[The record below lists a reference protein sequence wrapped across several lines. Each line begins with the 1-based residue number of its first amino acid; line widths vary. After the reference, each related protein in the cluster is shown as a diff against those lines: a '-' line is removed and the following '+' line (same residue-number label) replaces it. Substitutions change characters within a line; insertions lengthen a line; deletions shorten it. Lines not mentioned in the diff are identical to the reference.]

1 MTPLMLTAPPNTR
14 ASHSASAAATI
25 ASTPTDAATATAEP
39 TATKAAA
46 SVEPSAS
53 QGPEA
58 TPTPAGARPTGVA
71 VAATTCTG
79 TSQFT
84 DLFAEAAAQEPF
96 DVYCAVLPDEYWIK
110 SGSYTLPNG
119 GNVTIEYVNARG
131 FKLALEEG
139 NVCPDG
145 LSACGVNGAPS
156 GTIRLGDLT
165 ADLYATAMPVDSAG
179 TIEVYMAFAQAGAGR
194 MYGLT
199 GYGMSQAT
207 FVELAA
213 TLVKVAAS

>member
-25 ASTPTDAATATAEP
+25 ATPTDTATVTAEP

-46 SVEPSAS
+46 SVDPAAS
-53 QGPEA
+53 QRPEA

-131 FKLALEEG
+131 FRLALEEG

-145 LSACGVNGAPS
+145 LSACGVNVASSTSIP
-156 GTIRLGDLT
+156 LGDLT
-165 ADLYATAMPVDSAG
+165 ANLYDTAMPVDSAG
-179 TIEVYMAFAQAGAGR
+179 TIEVYMAFADAGTR
-194 MYGLT
+194 RIYGLT
-199 GYGMSQAT
+199 GYGMSRET
-207 FVELAA
+207 FIELAA
-213 TLVKVAAS
+213 SLVKVAAS